1 MKDDIL
7 HILWL
12 LGKSLKALFL
22 FDFATAREGI
32 FWIYIHLTYEHEL
45 IEEEHEPLSSENK
58 DIL

>member
-22 FDFATAREGI
+22 FDFATAREG
-32 FWIYIHLTYEHEL
+32 FYCIYVHLVYKHEK
-45 IEEEHEPLSSENK
+45 IEDNE
-58 DIL
+58 D

>member
-22 FDFATAREGI
+22 FDFATAREG
-32 FWIYIHLTYEHEL
+32 FLWIYVHLTYAYEK
-45 IEEEHEPLSSENK
+45 IEDDEDYTN
-58 DIL
+58 